1 MFGLKG
7 DWSLEV
13 KDRYFTLDDYSG
25 AMPRWCT
32 GCGDHGILAAVHRV
46 CRESQIAPE
55 KTVAV
60 SGIGCSSRLPHYMN
74 TYGFH
79 GLHGRAL
86 PVACGVK
93 SRRPDLD
100 VWVATGDGDCF
111 SIGAAHWIHAMRYN
125 MDITLLVFDNGIYG
139 LTKKQTSPTTPLD
152 VPTNTHP
159 SGALLPPLNPLTVTL
174 GVTNISFVAQIVD
187 WNAPLRHEV
196 IKKAH
201 EHKGTSFV
209 RIIQRCPVYVESIG
223 KTLQDEPARLKLLT
237 HEKGVQVGDSVKKLF
252 PNHAEHD
259 PSDLGAARAFAED
272 PGVLPLGILYHNP
285 DAPRYDTMTSVGMDM
300 SIDDRLAGM
309 NEALDHFAL

>member
-13 KDRYFTLDDYSG
+13 KDRYFTLEDYTG
-25 AMPRWCT
+25 ATPRWCT
-32 GCGDHGILAAVHRV
+32 GCGDHGVLAAVHRV
-46 CRESQIAPE
+46 CRDAQLKPE

-60 SGIGCSSRLPHYMN
+60 SGIGCSSRFPHYMK

-125 MDITLLVFDNGIYG
+125 MDITMLVFDNGIYG
-139 LTKKQTSPTTPLD
+139 LTKKQTSPTTPLE

-174 GVTNISFVAQIVD
+174 GITNVSFVAQIVD
-187 WNAPLRHEV
+187 WNAQLRHQV
-196 IKKAH
+196 IEMAH
-201 EHKGTSFV
+201 KHKGTGFV
-209 RIIQRCPVYVESIG
+209 RIIQRCPVYVEAIG
-223 KTLQDEPARLKLLT
+223 KTLQDEPARMQLLT
-237 HEKGVQVGDSVKKLF
+237 HENGVQLPDSVLRQF
-252 PNHAEHD
+252 PNRAEHD
-259 PSDLGAARAFAED
+259 PSDLASALKIAAD
-272 PGVLPLGILYHNP
+272 DSVLPLGILYRNP
-285 DAPRYDTMTSVGMDM
+285 DAPCYNDMSSKGMDM
-300 SIDDRLAGM
+300 SVQERLAGL
-309 NEALDHFAL
+309 NEAFDHFAI

>member
-25 AMPRWCT
+25 AEPRWCT

-46 CRESQIAPE
+46 CRESQIPPE

-86 PVACGVK
+86 PVACGIK

-111 SIGAAHWIHAMRYN
+111 SIGGGHWIHAMRYN

-174 GVTNISFVAQIVD
+174 GITNISFVAQIVD

-209 RIIQRCPVYVESIG
+209 RI
-223 KTLQDEPARLKLLT
+223 
-237 HEKGVQVGDSVKKLF
+237 
-252 PNHAEHD
+252 
-259 PSDLGAARAFAED
+259 AARSTWNRSVRRCRMNRQGCSCSRTRKAYKSMIQSRDCSRTRPNTIRLISRLRGLWRKTPVSCRWASSTTI
-272 PGVLPLGILYHNP
+272 PMHRG
-285 DAPRYDTMTSVGMDM
+285 MT
-300 SIDDRLAGM
+300 R
-309 NEALDHFAL
+309 